1 MRAIQ
6 VKQTGGPEML
16 SLVDV
21 PRPKPAHGE
30 VLVHVIAAGV
40 NFIDVY
46 FREGRYPQQLPFIPG
61 QEGAGV
67 VADAGPGVDN
77 FLEGDRVAWANAP
90 GSYAEFVLVKAD
102 QLIKLPDS
110 VRTDDA
116 AAALV
121 QGLTAHYLSHDTY
134 TIKPGDTVLVH
145 AGAGGVGLLLTQM
158 AKLRG
163 ARVIT
168 TVSTAQK
175 AELSRAA
182 GADLVVNYT
191 TESFVDKVKEATGGE
206 GLPVVYDS
214 VGKTT
219 FEDSLK
225 CLAPRGLLALYG
237 ASSGA
242 VPPFDLIRLSQ
253 TGSLY
258 VTRPTMKD
266 YLRTREERER
276 RLHDLFTWLA
286 EGKLSIQIGHR
297 YPLAE
302 AAAAHRDLEAR
313 KTTGKILLTI

>member
-1 MRAIQ
+1 LELA
-6 VKQTGGPEML
+6 
-16 SLVDV
+16 DV
-21 PRPKPAHGE
+21 ARPKPGFGE
-30 VLVHVIAAGV
+30 VLVHVISAGV

-46 FREGRYPQQLPFIPG
+46 FREGRYPMELPFIPG

-67 VADAGPGVDN
+67 VADAGAGVHD
-77 FLEGDRVAWANAP
+77 FLEGDRVAWASAP
-90 GSYAEFVLVKAD
+90 GSYAEFVIVKAE
-102 QLIKLPDS
+102 QLVKLPDA

-116 AAALV
+116 AAVLL

-134 TIKPGDTVLVH
+134 AIQSGDTVLVH

-158 AKLRG
+158 AKMLG
-163 ARVIT
+163 ARVIS

-175 AELSRAA
+175 AELAKEA
-182 GADLVVNYT
+182 GADVVVNYT
-191 TESFVDKVKEATGGE
+191 TESFVEKVKEATGGE
-206 GLPVVYDS
+206 GVPAVYDS
-214 VGKTT
+214 VGQTT

-225 CLAPRGLLALYG
+225 CLRVRGLLVLFG

-242 VPPFDLIRLSQ
+242 VPAFDLIRLSQ

-276 RLHDLFTWLA
+276 RLGDVFGWVA
-286 EGKLSIQIGHR
+286 SGKLKVKIGHR

-302 AAAAHRDLEAR
+302 AAEAHRDLEGR
-313 KTTGKILLTI
+313 KTVGKILLTV